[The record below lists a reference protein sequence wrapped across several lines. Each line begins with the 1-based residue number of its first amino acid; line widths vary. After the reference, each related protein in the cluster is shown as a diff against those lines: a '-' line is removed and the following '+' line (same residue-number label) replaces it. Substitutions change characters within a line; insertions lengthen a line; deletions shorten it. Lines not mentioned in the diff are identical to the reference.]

1 MDNTPNKRTITI
13 LLSII
18 LCVAI
23 VISVVI
29 ISSNLNKQRSTNLK
43 DFATTQSISNK
54 SSSPPNDGTVP
65 ISSDDSDEI
74 KSKKDEDSLEAAG
87 IIPNKEKTP
96 EEDYEY
102 HYKIIL
108 GTIEDILKECK
119 SNDYKDLPEFKR
131 KYELNI
137 KRKEYL
143 EKVHNDFKSV
153 KISLEEANKSLSDYY
168 ILYK

>member
-1 MDNTPNKRTITI
+1 MPNKKTII
-13 LLSII
+13 MFLSII

-29 ISSNLNKQRSTNLK
+29 ISNNLNKQRSSNSK
-43 DFATTQSISNK
+43 DSATTQSISNK
-54 SSSPPNDGTVP
+54 SSSSSNDVTVP
-65 ISSDDSDEI
+65 ISSDDSGEI
-74 KSKKDEDSLEAAG
+74 KNKKDEDSLEVAG
-87 IIPNKEKTP
+87 INPKKEKTP

-143 EKVHNDFKSV
+143 EKVHNDFKSG